1 MGLQCTAL
9 TLIATKFDWTTCLQ
23 HKAFVTSNT
32 DYGHY
37 GKGSFCGRGWRMLTP
52 LCVWQK
58 SDCGVER
65 RMIYSAC
72 GTTTAMG
79 ISVKSVIYGKNA
91 PHCYNTSVLMAG
103 PEFSGII
110 FATESRPITANHVA
124 YHLLLCSP
132 VFTWNTVSDLRS
144 TLSMHSD
151 KA

>member
-110 FATESRPITANHVA
+110 FATESRPITVKQRS
-124 YHLLLCSP
+124 LSP
-132 VFTWNTVSDLRS
+132 VVVFTCVHLKHRKRS
-144 TLSMHSD
+144 TLD
-151 KA
+151 LIDA